1 MEILLI
7 IGIGI
12 GLAIGIFTNRIFTKQ
27 KENQKINEQSTVL
40 INQIK
45 QVCKLITVEGDFSE
59 IIAHIDQKP
68 MLFKLVQLEK
78 KALIIV
84 KAKVMVGFD
93 LSEISINIEPKN
105 KKITLSKFPSAQIL
119 SLDTDIEYYDIKKGI
134 INKFSETDLNLLT
147 QKAKEHIRNKTKE
160 SGLLAAAESQ
170 AHETILLLK
179 NFINASNWE
188 VITEGFKQLDMKHT
202 SKLEPP
208 KTAQK

>member
-7 IGIGI
+7 IGIVI
-12 GLAIGIFTNRIFTKQ
+12 GLAIGIYTNRIFTKQ
-27 KENQKINEQSTVL
+27 KENKKINEQSTVL
-40 INQIK
+40 LNQIK

-93 LSEISINIEPKN
+93 LSGISIDIEPRN
-105 KKITLSKFPSAQIL
+105 RKIVLSNFPSAQIL
-119 SLDTDIEYYDIKKGI
+119 SLDTDIEYYDIKKGM
-134 INKFSETDLNLLT
+134 INKFSETDLNLLS

-160 SGLLAAAESQ
+160 SGLLTAAENQ
-170 AHETILLLK
+170 AQETILLLK

-188 VITEGFKQLDMKHT
+188 VITEKFILPGTQNIKVLNTPT
-202 SKLEPP
+202 SK
-208 KTAQK
+208 

>member
-12 GLAIGIFTNRIFTKQ
+12 GLAIGIFANQIFTRK

-40 INQIK
+40 LNQIK

-93 LSEISINIEPKN
+93 LSEISIDIEPKN

-160 SGLLAAAESQ
+160 SGLLTAAENQ
-170 AHETILLLK
+170 ANETILLLK

-188 VITEGFKQLDMKHT
+188 VITEGFNQLEMRNKA
-202 SKLEPP
+202 KLEPP